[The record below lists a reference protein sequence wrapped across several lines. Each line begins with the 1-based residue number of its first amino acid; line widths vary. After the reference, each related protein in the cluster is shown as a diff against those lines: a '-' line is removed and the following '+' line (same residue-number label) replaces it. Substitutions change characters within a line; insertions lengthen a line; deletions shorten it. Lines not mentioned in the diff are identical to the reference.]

1 MNLFHSFLVLM
12 VILLS
17 PAYLKGAD
25 ACSSD
30 YSYSMSASSPIQTHS
45 ASMSKNDTIYYYI
58 QTNAAGTL
66 TIATDNSNNKIHLNG
81 SGDSCPSGEAS
92 KKTLLIYESNGAF
105 DVNVAVFAS
114 NDESHTLTVTFI
126 PLPTPPIMGDVP
138 DQLIIVGTPFSLNIS
153 TYVTLTDSDPI
164 ISYALSGTL
173 PAGLSFNTT
182 TGILSGTPTESGT
195 FTLSVTAQDKDGT
208 SNSDSFTLSSEPV
221 SSGPPVMGD
230 IPDQDI
236 SNGIP
241 YTLNIADYAQATD
254 SAIESYTLTGTLP
267 TGLDF
272 NETSGVI
279 SGTPTVDGTY
289 SLGAYATDGE
299 NEDSNTDEFTITVS
313 PLGEESDLLIIKTP
327 STYYA
332 DLNQTVTYMITIANE
347 TSTPM
352 SDVSITDT
360 LQAFHYDFI
369 NGTAGDEV
377 SGLNFN
383 LNIIDSGSLNCGSV
397 DPTATN
403 FTCTGDIPKRT
414 GNSGV
419 PGLARIIYE
428 ITTPLSPEPA
438 LLKNEAIIDGT
449 ITKSDAS
456 IIVSSEDG
464 SGGEIIFT
472 PPPDHA
478 DVIDTDM
485 WTNIDTYNAGTS
497 KVLKTKISA
506 QTSVQLTAVHLDG
519 SQNASVFTPLDNELS
534 FLVIPY
540 LSNGICSTQ
549 EPLYDADTG
558 RPVVF
563 EITNNNVIDT
573 RNVNIP
579 AHALKNA
586 RLSVSYLDLDQ
597 LYIDSGIK
605 CVYSSSTTG
614 NLAGLGQCVN
624 SANKYYDAFGLSA
637 YERCQTMNG
646 RPCES
651 SNNGAS
657 DPNEPGY
664 NPLYDNELGC
674 LMCTLNAFPDCSSDN
689 FAIRPDRFEITST
702 NPHMQNLLRSGSD
715 YNTTVNAFDYDSVG
729 HIDVNSQGYNQT
741 KANLDINESIVFAK
755 DGSAAILNGIVNFGL
770 NDFNMSNGIST
781 NGANSEVVAINFND
795 VGKVN
800 LTLKDKEWASV
811 DINNVNDPTPHDC
824 SSEGAYVCGDINV
837 TFIPHHFGFSDGNV
851 SNYITTDNFT
861 YISNLDDANQSTFDM
876 AAKVKI
882 KIIAQN
888 ESNGTTI
895 NFRDGAA
902 YYENPISVNF
912 TATEPNQGDANTT
925 KIVNLLLGFG
935 TDGDDNGTKTITFE
949 EDNLSKVLRFNF
961 PRQVNVAINP
971 FDINVS
977 DINISTESYY
987 TQTPVTG
994 YDSDANITGSKDGL
1008 EDGNATFIY
1017 GRTHASRQ
1025 RYEGPTGTANIYF
1038 EAYCFETDSVGRP
1051 CNKNLLPNGVTSIN
1065 VDDLRWFIN
1074 ADHNTT
1080 NHGNIGIVQQKDA
1093 TPIDSSD
1100 DIVDVTA
1107 QDNTTNP
1114 SKADLEYD
1122 ESKGYPYKTT
1132 MHNNA
1137 SRWLIYNED
1146 DPTATRNEFQVEFDK
1161 LGDWTGEHETD
1172 TTTKSTGGVKTNR
1185 RIMW

>member
-1 MNLFHSFLVLM
+1 MNLFRSFLAFMTV
-12 VILLS
+12 LLS
-17 PAYLKGAD
+17 PGYMHGAD

-30 YSYSMSASSPIQTHS
+30 HSYVMSATSPIRTHTVT
-45 ASMSKNDTIYYYI
+45 MSKDETIYYYI

-66 TIATDNSNNKIHLNG
+66 TIVTNNSNNKIHLNG
-81 SGDSCPSGEAS
+81 SGDSCPSGTAS
-92 KKTLLIYESNGAF
+92 RETALIYSSEGAF

-114 NDESHTLTVTFI
+114 NNESHTLTVTFI

-138 DQLIIVGTPFSLNIS
+138 NQLITVGTPFSLNIS

-164 ISYALSGTL
+164 ISYTLSGTL

-182 TGILSGTPTESGT
+182 TGIFSGTPTESGT
-195 FTLSVTAQDKDGT
+195 FSLSVTAEDKDGV

-230 IPDQDI
+230 IPNQDI
-236 SNGIP
+236 SNGVP
-241 YTLNIADYAQATD
+241 YTLNIADYASATD

-272 NETSGVI
+272 NGTSGVI
-279 SGTPTVDGTY
+279 SGTPTVDGIY
-289 SLGAYATDGE
+289 SLSAYATDGE
-299 NEDSNTDEFTITVS
+299 NENSNTDVFTITVS

-332 DLNQTVTYMITIANE
+332 DLNQTVTYIITIANE
-347 TSTPM
+347 TSTPI
-352 SDVSITDT
+352 SDISITDT
-360 LQAFHYDFI
+360 LQAFNYDF
-369 NGTAGDEV
+369 NGTAGDEI

-403 FTCTGDIPKRT
+403 FTCTGNIPKRT

-449 ITKSDAS
+449 ITKSDVS
-456 IIVSSEDG
+456 VIVSSGDG
-464 SGGEIIFT
+464 GGEVIFT

-485 WTNIDTYNAGTS
+485 WTDINTYNAGTS

-519 SQNASVFTPLDNELS
+519 SQNASVFEPSDDELS

-549 EPLYDADTG
+549 EILYDADTG
-558 RPVVF
+558 LPVVF
-563 EITNNNVIDT
+563 EITDGNVIDT

-579 AHALKNA
+579 AGALKNA
-586 RLSVSYLDLDQ
+586 RLSVSYIDLDQ
-597 LYIDSGIK
+597 LYIDSSEK
-605 CVYSSSTTG
+605 CVYNSSTTG

-657 DPNEPGY
+657 DPNELGY

-729 HIDVNSQGYNQT
+729 HIDVNSQGYNQV

-755 DGSAAILNGIVNFGL
+755 DGSATILNGIVNFGL

-811 DINNVNDPTPHDC
+811 DINNANDPTPSDC
-824 SSEGAYVCGDINV
+824 SSEGAYTCGDINV

-876 AAKVKI
+876 AAKVKV

-888 ESNGTTI
+888 ESNETTI
-895 NFRDGAA
+895 NFRNGAA

-912 TATEPNQGDANTT
+912 TATEPIQGDANTT
-925 KIVNLLLGFG
+925 KIVNMLLGFG

-987 TQTPVTG
+987 TQTPVSG

-1008 EDGNATFIY
+1008 EDGNAIFIY
-1017 GRTHASRQ
+1017 GRTHAPRQ
-1025 RYEGPTGTANIYF
+1025 RYRVPEDDPYPANIYF
-1038 EAYCFETDSVGRP
+1038 EAYCFKTDSVGRP
-1051 CNKNLLPNGVTSIN
+1051 CNKNLLPNGVASRN

-1074 ADHNTT
+1074 ADHIADHNATNP
-1080 NHGNIGIVQQKDA
+1080 NHGVVNIVEEKNANHVDA
-1093 TPIDSSD
+1093 T
-1100 DIVDVTA
+1100 
-1107 QDNTTNP
+1107 DNPDGNP
-1114 SKADLEYD
+1114 SVTNLTYD
-1122 ESKGYPYKTT
+1122 ENKGYPYRTT
-1132 MHNNA
+1132 MQNEA

-1161 LGDWTGEHETD
+1161 LGDWTGEHETN
-1172 TTTKSTGGVKTNR
+1172 TTTKSTDGLKTNR